1 MQVEALDGSLARQ
14 IDDVV
19 SSLTTSVG
27 YRSVWID
34 PFGMLWHCEPEDE
47 ELEAMGHRYVG
58 TFVRPDADVLAA
70 ALTGLA
76 WPSVACLVVEHRAPA
91 RPLSLAAAV

>member
-1 MQVEALDGSLARQ
+1 MLVEPLDGSLARQ

-19 SSLTTSVG
+19 TSLRTSVG

-34 PFGMLWHCEPEDE
+34 PFGMLWHCEPEDD

-58 TFVRPDADVLAA
+58 TFLRPDGEVLAA
-70 ALTGLA
+70 ALTGVA
-76 WPSVACLVVEHRAPA
+76 WPAVACLVVEHRGPAPT
-91 RPLSLAAAV
+91 LTLAAAV